1 MTVSS
6 MSVPLVAPAIELSER
21 VNQLDLNVGKW
32 MKVSNLQIQP
42 RLDVFNTLN
51 RSDVVAVRSLNY
63 LTSSYF
69 QPATVI
75 QGRIVQVGLNM
86 RW

>member
-1 MTVSS
+1 MRF
-6 MSVPLVAPAIELSER
+6 A
-21 VNQLDLNVGKW
+21 NVQ
-32 MKVSNLQIQP
+32 VQP
-42 RLDVFNTLN
+42 RIDLFNVLN

-63 LTSSYF
+63 GTSSYF